1 MVKTEEKAFVK
12 IIVAESARRRES
24 AGGWRQDRVRGGVG
38 RLLSAVCLTVLMVG
52 GGTREGLGQAAPA
65 PSGASATKPS
75 DSGAAPAVSAPLAV
89 STLTGGAG
97 KPAYTL
103 PPEKLEKAIAL
114 SRIRNTLEI
123 TESVVWLVLI
133 WVFLASRA
141 AAFLECRA
149 IHLSRH
155 RWVQGL
161 VFFAALFV
169 LSTLA
174 ALPFDLIGHHFSR
187 AFGISVEGWGEWFL
201 DLGKALGL
209 EIVFGAPVLLL
220 FNWIVKRW
228 PRRYWFGI
236 WLATVPL
243 LVLSVFASPF
253 LEPIFDK
260 FEPLQKEHAGLVA
273 DLEKLVA
280 RTGTQIPPERMFL
293 MKASE
298 KTNGLNAYVSGMG
311 ATKRIVVWDT
321 TAGRI
326 PNDEVLFIF
335 GHESGHYVLHHLP
348 KQMAGFA
355 IFFFFLYWGCA
366 GLAGWLARRYGGR
379 WLRRGDEMNPNPLA
393 TRAGFVILLFAI
405 AIANF
410 VATPLTNAFIRHF
423 EHEADVYGQEA
434 IHGLVADPQKTAVA
448 AFGALGEAWLDD
460 PDPSPFIEFWL
471 YDHPSVKNRANFAS
485 HYDPWANGGKG
496 KFFSQ

>member
-1 MVKTEEKAFVK
+1 MAGWG
-12 IIVAESARRRES
+12 AREC
-24 AGGWRQDRVRGGVG
+24 A
-38 RLLSAVCLTVLMVG
+38 
-52 GGTREGLGQAAPA
+52 GQAAPA
-65 PSGASATKPS
+65 PSGVSPS
-75 DSGAAPAVSAPLAV
+75 SSLNPTAAPA
-89 STLTGGAG
+89 GGTET
-97 KPAYTL
+97 PAYTL
-103 PPEKLEKAIAL
+103 SPEKREKSIEL
-114 SRIRNTLEI
+114 SRIRNTLDIAEP
-123 TESVVWLVLI
+123 VVSLLLI
-133 WVFLASRA
+133 WLFLVFRG

-149 IHLSRH
+149 IHLSRY

-161 VFFAALFV
+161 IFFAALFV

-174 ALPFDLIGHHFSR
+174 SLPFDLIGHHYSR
-187 AFGISVEGWGEWFL
+187 AFGISVEGWGQWSL

-209 EIVFGAPVLLL
+209 EIVIGAPILLL
-220 FNWIVKRW
+220 FNWIVSRW
-228 PRRYWFGI
+228 PKRYWFGI
-236 WLATVPL
+236 WLVTIPL
-243 LVLSVFASPF
+243 LLLSVFGSPF
-253 LEPIFDK
+253 IEPIFDK

-298 KTNGLNAYVSGMG
+298 KTNGLNAYVSGLG

-366 GLAGWLARRYGGR
+366 GLAEWMARRTSGR
-379 WLRRGDEMNPNPLA
+379 WLRRGDEVNPNPLA
-393 TRAGFVILLFAI
+393 TRTGFVILLFAFSI
-405 AIANF
+405 ASF
-410 VATPLTNAFIRHF
+410 VATPLTNAFVRHF

-434 IHGLVADPQKTAVA
+434 IHGLVPDPQKTAVA
-448 AFGALGEAWLDD
+448 AFNELGEAWLED

-471 YDHPSVKNRANFAS
+471 YDHPSVKNRANFARQ
-485 HYDPWANGGKG
+485 YDPWKNGGRG
-496 KFFSQ
+496 KFFDR

>member
-1 MVKTEEKAFVK
+1 
-12 IIVAESARRRES
+12 
-24 AGGWRQDRVRGGVG
+24 
-38 RLLSAVCLTVLMVG
+38 
-52 GGTREGLGQAAPA
+52 
-65 PSGASATKPS
+65 
-75 DSGAAPAVSAPLAV
+75 
-89 STLTGGAG
+89 
-97 KPAYTL
+97 
-103 PPEKLEKAIAL
+103 
-114 SRIRNTLEI
+114 
-123 TESVVWLVLI
+123 
-133 WVFLASRA
+133 
-141 AAFLECRA
+141 
-149 IHLSRH
+149 
-155 RWVQGL
+155 
-161 VFFAALFV
+161 
-169 LSTLA
+169 
-174 ALPFDLIGHHFSR
+174 
-187 AFGISVEGWGEWFL
+187 
-201 DLGKALGL
+201 
-209 EIVFGAPVLLL
+209 
-220 FNWIVKRW
+220 
-228 PRRYWFGI
+228 
-236 WLATVPL
+236 
-243 LVLSVFASPF
+243 
-253 LEPIFDK
+253 
-260 FEPLQKEHAGLVA
+260 
-273 DLEKLVA
+273 
-280 RTGTQIPPERMFL
+280 

>member
-1 MVKTEEKAFVK
+1 
-12 IIVAESARRRES
+12 
-24 AGGWRQDRVRGGVG
+24 VG
-38 RLLSAVCLTVLMVG
+38 QAAQAASGENVG
-52 GGTREGLGQAAPA
+52 GGV
-65 PSGASATKPS
+65 AT
-75 DSGAAPAVSAPLAV
+75 AVSAQQ
-89 STLTGGAG
+89 G
-97 KPAYTL
+97 KTETQAYTL
-103 PPEKLEKAIAL
+103 PSEKRAKAIEL
-114 SRIRNTLEI
+114 SRIRNTLDI
-123 TESVVWLVLI
+123 TESVVFLVLV
-133 WVFLASRA
+133 WFFLASRM
-141 AAFLECRA
+141 AAFLECRT
-149 IHLSRH
+149 IHLSRYK
-155 RWVQGL
+155 WVQGL
-161 VFFAALFV
+161 IFFAALLV
-169 LSTLA
+169 LSMLA
-174 ALPFDLIGHHFSR
+174 ALPFDLIGHHYSR
-187 AFGISVEGWGEWFL
+187 AFGISVEGWGPWFI

-209 EIVFGAPVLLL
+209 EILLSAPVLLL

-236 WLATVPL
+236 WLVTVPL

-260 FEPLQKEHAGLVA
+260 FEPLQREHAGLVV

-298 KTNGLNAYVSGMG
+298 KSNGLNAYVSGMG

-348 KQMAGFA
+348 KQMAAAA
-355 IFFFFLYWGCA
+355 IFFFFVYWGCA
-366 GLAGWLARRYGGR
+366 GLAGWMAQRSGGR
-379 WLRRGDEMNPNPLA
+379 RLRRGDEASENPLA

-410 VATPLTNAFIRHF
+410 VTAPLTNAVSRHF

-434 IHGLVADPQKTAVA
+434 IHGLVPDPQKTAVA
-448 AFGALGEAWLDD
+448 SFNALGEAWLED
-460 PDPSPFIEFWL
+460 PDPSALIEFWL
-471 YDHPSVKNRANFAS
+471 YDHPSVKSRANFAQQ
-485 HYDPWANGGKG
+485 YDPWANGGRG
-496 KFFSQ
+496 KFFAR

>member
-1 MVKTEEKAFVK
+1 MKTEEKASV
-12 IIVAESARRRES
+12 INIVAEWGIGREKRRLRTGRVARR
-24 AGGWRQDRVRGGVG
+24 GFG
-38 RLLSAVCLTVLMVG
+38 RLLSMAGLAVLLAGVAA
-52 GGTREGLGQAAPA
+52 RECAGQVVSAQ
-65 PSGASATKPS
+65 SGASTPS
-75 DSGAAPAVSAPLAV
+75 TVSSGG
-89 STLTGGAG
+89 TETQ
-97 KPAYTL
+97 AYTL
-103 PPEKLEKAIAL
+103 PPEKREKAIQL

-123 TESVVWLVLI
+123 TESVFFLVL
-133 WVFLASRA
+133 VCFFLASRG

-149 IHLSRH
+149 FHLSRY

-161 VFFAALFV
+161 AFFAALLV
-169 LSTLA
+169 LSTMA
-174 ALPFDLIGHHFSR
+174 ALPFDLIGHHYSR
-187 AFGISVEGWGEWFL
+187 AFGISVEGWWPWFV

-220 FNWIVKRW
+220 FNWIVSRW

-260 FEPLQKEHAGLVA
+260 FEPLAREHAGLVA

-366 GLAGWLARRYGGR
+366 GLAGWMARRYGAR
-379 WLRRGDEMNPNPLA
+379 WLRRGDETSENPLA

-405 AIANF
+405 AIASF
-410 VATPLTNAFIRHF
+410 VATPLTNAFVRHF

-434 IHGLVADPQKTAVA
+434 IHGLVADPQKIAVA

-471 YDHPSVKNRANFAS
+471 YDHPSVKNRANFAA
-485 HYDPWANGGKG
+485 HYDPWVNGGRG
-496 KFFSQ
+496 KFFDR